1 MENHMPTVFAQVKLV
16 GAYAER
22 IEREAREKEASKA
35 GLITNYAM
43 KGMDATL
50 AEPEGELRSLERR
63 LSATVLAMRTEIEA
77 LQAQQDTHT
86 AMFDIFVRL
95 FLLHMPEPL
104 WDELEALQ
112 SSVLTRYERYLQ
124 QVAQMG
130 FDGDRPQALRK
141 IARLLEQRIEVTDA

>member
-1 MENHMPTVFAQVKLV
+1 MTTVFAQVKLV
-16 GAYAER
+16 GPYAEQ
-22 IEREAREKEASKA
+22 IEREASEKHVSKPA
-35 GLITNYAM
+35 LITHYAL
-43 KGMDATL
+43 KGIESTL
-50 AEPEGELRSLERR
+50 AEPEGELRSSERR
-63 LSATVLAMRTEIEA
+63 ISATILSMRTEIEA
-77 LQAQQDTHT
+77 LQAQQDTNT

-104 WDELEALQ
+104 WEELEALQ

-141 IARLLEQRIEVTDA
+141 IARLLEQRIEVADA